1 MKPNHKLI
9 FSVLFLLC
17 ISAKAQQVAQTL
29 PPSAGVAEGT
39 PVTIPEARQYDIT
52 SRING
57 QTYRIMVYAPLNA
70 NTQTTFPTL
79 YVLDGNYR
87 FGIAAQ
93 ALRQFSNGFLV
104 PGIVVG
110 IGYPTDDLEEVYRR
124 RTFDMTPSVSNDPA
138 RVEATGGGDAF
149 LRVIEEEIKPFVK
162 ERYNVNPAQQF
173 IWGSSLGGL
182 MVLRTL
188 YRNPKAFSTYIISS
202 PSIWYNDKEILAD
215 EEAFSK
221 RARSGELNL
230 KVLVTSAGDEQYRGK
245 DPVLLLR
252 ASSRMVDNA
261 SEFAERLSSFHPQ
274 NITVVRTI
282 FDGESHISVGSASL
296 VRAIRFAFPLKKP
309 AVNPVNLP
317 APSGQSP
324 AVNKQ
329 TSVKP

>member
-17 ISAKAQQVAQTL
+17 ISAKAQQVSKTL

-87 FGIAAQ
+87 FGPAAL
-93 ALRQFSNGFLV
+93 ALRQFSKGLLV

-110 IGYPTDDLEEVYRR
+110 IGYPTDDLDEIYRR

-138 RVEATGGGDAF
+138 RVDSTGGGDAF

-173 IWGSSLGGL
+173 IYGSSLGGL
-182 MVLRTL
+182 IVLRAL
-188 YRNPKAFSTYIISS
+188 YRNPKAFSTYILSS
-202 PSIWYNDKEILAD
+202 PSIWWNDKEILAD

-221 RARSGELNL
+221 RARSGELHL
-230 KVLVTSAGDEQYRGK
+230 KVLVTSAGDE
-245 DPVLLLR
+245 
-252 ASSRMVDNA
+252 SNSMVDNA

-282 FDGESHISVGSASL
+282 FDGEIHISVGTASL
-296 VRAIRFAFPLKKP
+296 IRAIRFAFPLPIP

-329 TSVKP
+329 TP

>member
-17 ISAKAQQVAQTL
+17 IIAKAQQVSKTL

-87 FGIAAQ
+87 FGPAAL
-93 ALRQFSNGFLV
+93 ALRQFSKGLLV

-110 IGYPTDDLEEVYRR
+110 IGYPTDDLDEIYRR

-138 RVEATGGGDAF
+138 RVDSTGGGDAF

-173 IWGSSLGGL
+173 IYGSSLGGL
-182 MVLRTL
+182 IVLRAL
-188 YRNPKAFSTYIISS
+188 YRNPKAFSTYILSS
-202 PSIWYNDKEILAD
+202 PSIWWNDKEILAD

-221 RARSGELNL
+221 RARSGELHL
-230 KVLVTSAGDEQYRGK
+230 KVLVTSAGDE
-245 DPVLLLR
+245 
-252 ASSRMVDNA
+252 SNSMVDNA

-282 FDGESHISVGSASL
+282 FDGEIHISVGTASL
-296 VRAIRFAFPLKKP
+296 IRAIRFAFPLPIP

-329 TSVKP
+329 TP

>member
-9 FSVLFLLC
+9 FSVVFLLC

-87 FGIAAQ
+87 FGPAAL
-93 ALRQFSNGFLV
+93 ALRQFSKGLLV

-110 IGYPTDDLEEVYRR
+110 IGYPTDDLEEIYRR

-138 RVEATGGGDAF
+138 RVDSTGGGDAF

-173 IWGSSLGGL
+173 IYGSSLGGL
-182 MVLRTL
+182 IVLHAL
-188 YRNPKAFSTYIISS
+188 YRNPKAFSTYILSS

-221 RARSGELNL
+221 RARSGELHL
-230 KVLVTSAGDEQYRGK
+230 KVMVTSAGDE
-245 DPVLLLR
+245 
-252 ASSRMVDNA
+252 SNSMVDNA

-282 FDGESHISVGSASL
+282 FDGEIHISVGSASL
-296 VRAIRFAFPLKKP
+296 IRAIRFAFPLKKP

-329 TSVKP
+329 TP